1 MLVDLVVPIC
11 SQAYAGVVGTIDSG
25 MEQAPRQAQGINAS
39 IGSVVTGTGKRY
51 IIPVTEQLDQQRSVI
66 LPVCAGVYICDC

>member
-51 IIPVTEQLDQQRSVI
+51 IIPVTKHSTNNV
-66 LPVCAGVYICDC
+66 V